1 MKEESFKSIDE
12 DLRNL
17 AIDPDVLEKELAA
30 ELQGDPLDEI
40 DFEVFNSDK
49 NKISNECELGLKWLQ
64 QGHEERLQGLRVF
77 CEHRAPKALA
87 LLLPLLFEHQQ
98 FHDLP

>member
-30 ELQGDPLDEI
+30 ELQGDPLDDIE
-40 DFEVFNSDK
+40 FEAFTRGDEWN
-49 NKISNECELGLKWLQ
+49 NWYET
-64 QGHEERLQGLRVF
+64 
-77 CEHRAPKALA
+77 
-87 LLLPLLFEHQQ
+87 
-98 FHDLP
+98 